1 MNRRDMAAGGLFLVL
16 GLALVASGQG
26 FPPGVGGLPGAG
38 FFPQA
43 IGGFMALLAI
53 GVLARRDATGG
64 GKSVAATNFR
74 QVAGTAALLGAYLL
88 LWGTGFFAART
99 AVREPGN
106 PDRVAIRS
114 QAEPGVSDETSCLAS
129 RYRGSPIAA
138 PCIGSAPSY
147 RRDSQGSTRYASTET
162 GGHPATPLRT
172 RLWRMQR

>member
-1 MNRRDMAAGGLFLVL
+1 MNRRDMAAGGLFLLL

-64 GKSVAATNFR
+64 NKSVASTNFR
-74 QVAGTAALLGAYLL
+74 QVAGTAALLGGYLL

-99 AVREPGN
+99 AVFLVLTLRFLGQRWIPALGYS
-106 PDRVAIRS
+106 AILT
-114 QAEPGVSDETSCLAS
+114 AFAYLAFDAGLNVSLE
-129 RYRGSPIAA
+129 
-138 PCIGSAPSY
+138 
-147 RRDSQGSTRYASTET
+147 
-162 GGHPATPLRT
+162 
-172 RLWRMQR
+172 